1 MSVDWPR
8 SPRSSALAGRPRER
22 RRRLVSGEVV
32 VVRHGETEWS
42 AAGRHTSRTDLG
54 LTAAGRERARAL
66 AGALGGRSF
75 ALVLSSPLRR
85 ARETCELA
93 GFGACAELCEELRE
107 WDYGDY
113 EGRTTAEIRAQRPDW
128 LLWRDGCPGGERPSQ
143 VAARA
148 ERVLERIR
156 AADGDVVIF
165 AHGHILRVLAA
176 LWLELGVE
184 AGGRLLLGAGHFG
197 VLGHERETRA
207 LAAWNLAP

>member
-1 MSVDWPR
+1 M
-8 SPRSSALAGRPRER
+8 
-22 RRRLVSGEVV
+22 SGELV

-42 AAGRHTSRTDLG
+42 ATGRHTSRTDLG

-93 GFGACAELCEELRE
+93 GFGARAELLDDLRE

-113 EGRTTAEIRAQRPDW
+113 EGLTTAEIRARRADW
-128 LLWRDGCPGGERPSQ
+128 MLWRHGCPGGERPAQ

-148 ERVLERIR
+148 ERVLERAR
-156 AADGDVVIF
+156 AADGDVIAF

-176 LWLELGVE
+176 CWVELGVE
-184 AGGRLLLGAGHFG
+184 AGARLLLGAGSFG
-197 VLGHERETRA
+197 VLGRERETHA
-207 LAAWNLAP
+207 IAAWNLAP